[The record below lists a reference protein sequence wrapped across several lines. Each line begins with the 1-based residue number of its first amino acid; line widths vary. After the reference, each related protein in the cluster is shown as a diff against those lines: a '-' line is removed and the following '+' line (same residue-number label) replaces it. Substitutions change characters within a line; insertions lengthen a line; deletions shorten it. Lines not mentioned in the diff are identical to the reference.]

1 MQLRGSFWRGPWA
14 HVRRAMKAARPSLE
28 RFRWGKSSRP
38 TGPATAAQG
47 GKQTSQRARRGANF
61 APSNR
66 ILRPDPLRIRPLQCQ
81 RADVRRARSQLM
93 QSVRRHTGSFANDLP
108 VEPQWN
114 DQQGVALLPLTVAR
128 AARPTSSSPSVAG
141 SGTTCCSVT
150 LS

>member
-1 MQLRGSFWRGPWA
+1 VESGLPNA
-14 HVRRAMKAARPSLE
+14 HAGERTSRRRTVFFVPTRFEYARFSANE
-28 RFRWGKSSRP
+28 
-38 TGPATAAQG
+38 
-47 GKQTSQRARRGANF
+47 QTFDAR
-61 APSNR
+61 
-66 ILRPDPLRIRPLQCQ
+66 
-81 RADVRRARSQLM
+81 RSQLM